1 MTGQQLKNSIL
12 QMAVQGK
19 LVPQDPNDE
28 PASVLLERIRA
39 EKEKLIKEG
48 KIKKEKT
55 PSAIF
60 RGADNLPY
68 EKIGKNEPVCIADE
82 VPFEI
87 PESWEWVRLGNY
99 AEKVTDQV
107 ASGSFASL
115 RENVPSLKE
124 PNYAIMVKTADFSN
138 GFTRNLTYT
147 TKQGYEFLANS
158 NLFGGEL
165 ILSNIGSI
173 GKCFIVPK
181 LNCKMTLAPNSIMI
195 RLTDEFLR
203 DYLYNFILS
212 PQGFEE
218 LNEITSGTA
227 MKKFNKTD
235 LKRIL
240 IPVPP
245 VNEQKRIVN
254 KLQEVKH
261 LTDKY
266 KELEDNSTRLNTDFP
281 NQLKKS
287 ILQYAVQGELVPQ
300 DSADEPASVLLERIR
315 AEKEQ
320 LIKSG
325 KIKRDKH
332 ESVIFRRDNSYYE
345 RVDGIER
352 CIDEEI
358 PFEIPDSWEWVR
370 LGELIETIDTGKSFK
385 CEERPPDKNEYGII
399 KVSAVTWGTFN
410 QEESKTCF
418 STSPWVKGYSIQ
430 VDDFLICRANTAA
443 LVGGCV
449 IVDKISKRLMLSDKV
464 LRIEFSDSISKTY
477 VLYTLRTPF
486 VRAQLSAAASGT
498 SESMKNI
505 SQNAIK
511 GLLIPFPPIKEQYR
525 IVSKVEESLSKIK
538 TL

>member
-1 MTGQQLKNSIL
+1 M
-12 QMAVQGK
+12 
-19 LVPQDPNDE
+19 
-28 PASVLLERIRA
+28 
-39 EKEKLIKEG
+39 
-48 KIKKEKT
+48 
-55 PSAIF
+55 
-60 RGADNLPY
+60 PY

-266 KELEDNSTRLNTDFP
+266 KELEDNSTKLNTDFP

-352 CIDEEI
+352 CIDDEI
-358 PFEIPDSWEWVR
+358 PFEISDSWEWCR

-449 IVDKISKRLMLSDKV
+449 IVEKISKRLMLSDKV

>member
-48 KIKKEKT
+48 KIKKEKN
-55 PSAIF
+55 PSVIF
-60 RGADNLPY
+60 RGADNFPY

-266 KELEDNSTRLNTDFP
+266 KELEDNSTKLNTDFP

-352 CIDEEI
+352 CIDDEI
-358 PFEIPDSWEWVR
+358 PFEISDSWEWCR